1 MREPEETRCAVRHR
15 RLHLCHART
24 WMAYMDFL
32 NVSKEALP
40 DEFNSTD
47 LHQYMFDL
55 GKNIYVMNHTIPS
68 SNFSLLFAVWRR

>member
-1 MREPEETRCAVRHR
+1 
-15 RLHLCHART
+15 
-24 WMAYMDFL
+24 MAYMDFL

-40 DEFNSTD
+40 DEFNSMD

-68 SNFSLLFAVWRR
+68 SNFSLLFTVWRR